1 LLNGKRIL
9 VTGGTGSFGQAFTKY
24 VLDESQPSELIIFSR
39 DEYKQSEMAKT
50 FAPEEHPIRY
60 FLGDVRDK
68 ERLLRAFTGVDYVV
82 HAAALK
88 QVPALE
94 QNPFEAVRTNVLGA
108 QNVIEAALERSVS
121 RVVAISTD
129 KAVGPINLYGA
140 TKLVMEK
147 LFVAA
152 NAYVRYR
159 DIGFAVVRYGNVI
172 GSRGSVIPY
181 FLELIEHGERELP
194 VTDESM
200 TRFWITLD
208 RGVKLVARALSEAHG
223 GEVYVPRI
231 PSMSVLDMLAAMPES
246 CTHRIIGRRPG
257 EKLHEILISEDE
269 ARRTVDCGECYVI
282 LPEFAGADWADCYL
296 GCMGAV
302 PEGFSYRSE
311 SNTEWVS
318 VEDMRRLI
326 EKPCARPVTDDRTL

>member
-1 LLNGKRIL
+1 MLDGKRVL
-9 VTGGTGSFGQAFTKY
+9 VTGGTGSFGQAFTRYALEENK
-24 VLDESQPSELIIFSR
+24 PSELIIFSR

-50 FAPEEHPIRY
+50 FSPEDYPIRY

-82 HAAALK
+82 HASALK

-94 QNPFEAVRTNVLGA
+94 HNPFEAVRTNILGA

-129 KAVGPINLYGA
+129 KAVAPINLYGA
-140 TKLVMEK
+140 TKLAMEK
-147 LFVAA
+147 LIVAA

-159 DIGFAVVRYGNVI
+159 DIGFAVVRYGNVV

-181 FLELIEHGERELP
+181 FIELIGQGERELP

-208 RGVKLVARALSEAHG
+208 QGVRLVVRALGEARG

-231 PSMSVLDMLAAMPES
+231 PSMKVMDLLAAMPEC
-246 CTHRIIGRRPG
+246 CTHRVIGRRPG

-269 ARRTVDCGECYVI
+269 AHRTIDCGECYVV
-282 LPEFAGADWADCYL
+282 LPEFAEADWAGRYH
-296 GCMGAV
+296 GYVGPV
-302 PEGFSYRSE
+302 PAGFSYRSD
-311 SNTEWVS
+311 NNPEWVS
-318 VEDMRRLI
+318 TEQMRGLI
-326 EKPCARPVTDDRTL
+326 EKPQTRRSAASRAR